1 MTNHLAEVNFF
12 VYGTLKRREC
22 REHMW
27 PRSPL
32 VVEDAWIHGELYDT
46 GSYPA
51 LVPGT
56 DKVLGELWTFAA
68 SDFEAVARVLD
79 EIEEYRPLDPYNLY
93 NLYNREVVECETASG
108 RRALAQT
115 YIYAR
120 LKDLPAFTR
129 LAPSE
134 PHAFTQWRSA

>member
-1 MTNHLAEVNFF
+1 MTIQQAEVNFF

-27 PRSPL
+27 PRTPL
-32 VVEDAWIHGELYDT
+32 VVEDAWSYGELYDA

-56 DKVLGELWTFAA
+56 DKVLGELWSF
-68 SDFEAVARVLD
+68 SPNDFEAVARVLD

-93 NLYNREVVECETASG
+93 NREVIECETASG
-108 RRALAQT
+108 RRAVAYT

-129 LAPSE
+129 LVPPE
-134 PHAFTQWRSA
+134 PNDYTQWRSA

>member
-1 MTNHLAEVNFF
+1 MNNQLDEVNFF

-27 PRSPL
+27 PRQPITI
-32 VVEDAWIHGELYDT
+32 EDAWVYGELYDT

-51 LVPGT
+51 LIPGT
-56 DKVLGELWTFAA
+56 DKVLGELWTFAS
-68 SDFEAVARVLD
+68 SDFEAITRVLD

-93 NLYNREVVECETASG
+93 NREVVECETASG
-108 RRALAQT
+108 RRAMAQT
-115 YIYAR
+115 YLYAR

-129 LAPSE
+129 LTPSE
-134 PHAFTQWRSA
+134 PHKFAEWRSA

>member
-1 MTNHLAEVNFF
+1 MTNHLDEVNFF

-27 PRSPL
+27 PRRPL
-32 VVEDAWIHGELYDT
+32 VIEDAWVYGELYDT

-51 LVPGT
+51 LIPGT

-68 SDFEAVARVLD
+68 SDFEAVTRVLD
-79 EIEEYRPLDPYNLY
+79 EIEEFRPMDSH
-93 NLYNREVVECETASG
+93 NLYNREVLECETASG
-108 RRALAQT
+108 RRDRAQA

-120 LKDLPAFTR
+120 LQDLPTFRR
-129 LAPSE
+129 LTPSE
-134 PHAFTQWRSA
+134 PHEFTRWRSA